1 MVQFRLRTDFIR
13 FDPTFVDRQRLKLTF
28 ENVDT
33 ATLSG
38 LHVDEAL
45 EVRAKTIFKF
55 SFNFFYCCD
64 VILRWLWR
72 MSSSSAFSNQLLGK
86 NLRRNT

>member
-1 MVQFRLRTDFIR
+1 VQWIQFRLRTDFIR

-45 EVRAKTIFKF
+45 EVRAKTTLKF
-55 SFNFFYCCD
+55 SFNFFT
-64 VILRWLWR
+64 VV
-72 MSSSSAFSNQLLGK
+72 M
-86 NLRRNT
+86 